1 MSFISI
7 FLAAAGASAFF
18 AWIGGWGIRWLAP
31 RLGLVDRPDGDRR
44 RHGGAIPLAGGVAA
58 WGAFVL
64 LVVLLRW
71 VAPALFFEFGYRE
84 WLGILFSPLPLLV
97 VGLFDDKYRLSAGWL
112 LAGAITSIV
121 MAMAFGIRIEEVTKP
136 GGGVYAFAPVM
147 SLCITALWL
156 LACIGSTKFADG
168 VDGLVAG
175 QTGIGAFL
183 ISALC
188 LTPAYFQPHVGLVSA
203 LFGGAFMGVLAH
215 NWPKARI
222 FLGEFGSTFAGLGLG
237 ILASISGAKV
247 AIALM
252 AMGFF
257 GADMVWVMARR
268 LWRGRSPL
276 QGDRTHLHFLLVA
289 AGVPVWGVA
298 MIVWGLGLGFG
309 VAALRFQTQG
319 KLVLIGA
326 LILLTW
332 MLSYGAE
339 RVARQKGVSVV

>member
-1 MSFISI
+1 MSWILL
-7 FLAAAGASAFF
+7 FLAVALASA
-18 AWIGGWGIRWLAP
+18 ALGWLGGWGIRALAP

-44 RHGGAIPLAGGVAA
+44 LHQAPMPLAGGVAA
-58 WGAFVL
+58 WGAMTVMAAVMHWAF
-64 LVVLLRW
+64 
-71 VAPALFFEFGYRE
+71 PALLAPFSSLE
-84 WLGILFSPLPLLV
+84 WLSLLLSPLPLLC
-97 VGLFDDKYRLSAGWL
+97 VGLLDDRYRLSPGWL
-112 LAGAITSIV
+112 LAGALCSISI
-121 MAMAFGIRIEEVTKP
+121 ALLLGIRIDEVTNP
-136 GGGVYAFAPVM
+136 GGGVRMFGPIASIF
-147 SLCITALWL
+147 ITGGWL

-188 LTPAYFQPHVGLVSA
+188 LAPAYFQPHVGLVSA
-203 LFGGAFMGVLAH
+203 LFGGAFIGVLAH
-215 NWPKARI
+215 NWPKARL

-257 GADMVWVMARR
+257 GADMVWVMTRR

-332 MLSYGAE
+332 TLSYGAE
-339 RVARQKGVSVV
+339 RVARQKGVSVL